1 MKLVKKLLLITLVV
15 SFVGCGVFSEPET
28 NFSEDRNVE
37 GISKIHINIGGN
49 GRTIL
54 PILRDGYSKF
64 VISAEPDTDKG
75 NAETA
80 PDPVEIYS
88 EYYYDYE
95 SGSGYYWI
103 PPWGDIRV
111 PYGDWIISVTA
122 YINVEVDDD
131 FYDDI
136 PVAKGSIPFRVEA
149 MNHNIVI
156 PVNTPEE
163 GQGEFH
169 YNVSYPFDG
178 IISLTLDTWPI
189 TTSVYTDNN
198 FASGDFH
205 SYEIDSGVY
214 FLTISVT
221 VNSKTITRN
230 EIVHIH
236 QQSITLAQ
244 YYFMDDF

>member
-1 MKLVKKLLLITLVV
+1 MKLVKNLFLITLVI
-15 SFVGCGVFSEPET
+15 SFVGCGVLSEPEIRV
-28 NFSEDRNVE
+28 NEDSNVE
-37 GISKIHINIGGN
+37 GISNIKINIGGN

-54 PILRDGYSKF
+54 PIFKDTYSKF
-64 VISAEPDTDKG
+64 VINAEPDTGKG
-75 NAETA
+75 NTETA

-111 PYGDWIISVTA
+111 PYGDWFISVTA
-122 YINVEVDDD
+122 YISVEVDDVYED
-131 FYDDI
+131 F
-136 PVAKGSIPFRVEA
+136 PVARGSIPFEVNE
-149 MNHNIVI
+149 MSHYIVI
-156 PVNTPEE
+156 PVNAPVTE
-163 GQGEFH
+163 GRGEFD
-169 YNVSYPFDG
+169 YNVVYPSNG
-178 IISLTLDTWPI
+178 TISLTLDTWPI
-189 TTSVYTDNN
+189 TTSVYTDDN

-221 VNSKTITRN
+221 VESKIITRN

-236 QQSITLAQ
+236 QQSVTLAQ
-244 YYFMDDF
+244 YNFMDDF